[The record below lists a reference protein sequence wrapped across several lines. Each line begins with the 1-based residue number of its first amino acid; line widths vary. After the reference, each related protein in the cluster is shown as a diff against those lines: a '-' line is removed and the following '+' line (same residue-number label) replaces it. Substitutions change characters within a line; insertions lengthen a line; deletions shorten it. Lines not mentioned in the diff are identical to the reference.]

1 MITRATLEIKI
12 WRTTTMKNNETFKM
26 TYSAEQ
32 QEEINQIRNK
42 YVPKKQD
49 KMAQLR
55 ALDSKATKKASSLSI
70 TVGSIGAII
79 MGIGMSL
86 TMSDFGQ
93 ILGSIAFP
101 VGIVIGIIGIAILI
115 CAYPVYNRTLK
126 EEREKIAPEVLRLTD
141 ELVK

>member
-1 MITRATLEIKI
+1 MD
-12 WRTTTMKNNETFKM
+12 
-26 TYSAEQ
+26 AEQ
-32 QEEINQIRNK
+32 QEEINKIRNK

-86 TMSDFGQ
+86 TMSNLGQ

-141 ELVK
+141 ELLK